1 MGKLALIECEGKDPW
16 LVGDSKASG
25 ASPAARFPERAKH
38 PRAVDVQT
46 GLTRLQEAGNLE
58 ADPWAAVTIDI
69 KAAHKRM
76 LLREEDAGLS
86 FFTFLGVL
94 YRFVTCHFGAGLSGI
109 RMLLGLDSQ
118 VEGWLLGSLASGT
131 EVRRGA
137 PSGGPGRLRCYIV
150 CCIGS
155 SGASMLHG
163 CMWMIPCWWPVAHG
177 FIRILPS
184 VGILCWAE
192 SLFSPVLVG
201 FLRTSLFPGQPSK
214 VRVLGPDAVCVRGSA
229 DKLA

>member
-1 MGKLALIECEGKDPW
+1 MVRQQLAVSRREPGRGRDFSVLFSSLPLGRVSSACFWQVRRLLAEEIQQGWLEKWPGSRQDAEARWPGKVAMGKLALIECEGKDPR

-46 GLTRLQEAGNLE
+46 GLARLQEVGNLE

-94 YRFVTCHFGAGLSGI
+94 YRFVTCHFGAGLSEI
-109 RMLLGLDSQ
+109 
-118 VEGWLLGSLASGT
+118 
-131 EVRRGA
+131 
-137 PSGGPGRLRCYIV
+137 
-150 CCIGS
+150 
-155 SGASMLHG
+155 H
-163 CMWMIPCWWPVAHG
+163 
-177 FIRILPS
+177 
-184 VGILCWAE
+184 
-192 SLFSPVLVG
+192 VL
-201 FLRTSLFPGQPSK
+201 
-214 VRVLGPDAVCVRGSA
+214 
-229 DKLA
+229 